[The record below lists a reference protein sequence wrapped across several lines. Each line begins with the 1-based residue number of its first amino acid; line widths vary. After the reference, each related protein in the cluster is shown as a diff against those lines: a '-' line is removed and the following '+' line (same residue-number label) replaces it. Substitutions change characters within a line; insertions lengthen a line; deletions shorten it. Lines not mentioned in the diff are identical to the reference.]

1 MIGSP
6 SRQLLIMTRDQE
18 LPMTAQSLYWEC
30 AVSTFSAQRSVPSMD
45 THMGF
50 QANPLCCCIH
60 GWQDVNG
67 NFPFCMA
74 SVHFKAELQ
83 EFSNFVKTAGIPQA
97 TSSEDHATAW
107 TYPFNL
113 HLTGLLCSRK
123 IAAGAPT
130 LNALLSVPSNVAA
143 SVMLLPSS
151 CPITEDFV
159 LIKLIPKIQRLL

>member
-74 SVHFKAELQ
+74 SE
-83 EFSNFVKTAGIPQA
+83 EPQSTLKLNSRNSA
-97 TSSEDHATAW
+97 T
-107 TYPFNL
+107 L
-113 HLTGLLCSRK
+113 
-123 IAAGAPT
+123 
-130 LNALLSVPSNVAA
+130 
-143 SVMLLPSS
+143 
-151 CPITEDFV
+151 
-159 LIKLIPKIQRLL
+159 